1 MFVSSFEQL
10 IARIM
15 NEVIKLMLSEIA
27 FRVLRREFTMETLKM
42 FQEDEDSQT
51 LTYDTDLNDESLR
64 ILWTFHRLR
73 NFESFSVSF
82 SSRSEKVKK

>member
-27 FRVLRREFTMETLKM
+27 FHVLRREFTMETLKM

-64 ILWTFHRLR
+64 IL
-73 NFESFSVSF
+73 
-82 SSRSEKVKK
+82 